1 MMSAANL
8 FATAGVS
15 LLLLAFVLDV
25 FDWTADDS
33 DLFLILNAVGASLAC
48 VGAWLAP
55 FWPFVVLEGI
65 WALVSVVGLVRK
77 RLKTATG

>member
-1 MMSAANL
+1 MSTADL
-8 FATAGVS
+8 YATAGVS

-33 DLFLILNAVGASLAC
+33 DLFLLLNAIGASLAGF
-48 VGAWLAP
+48 GAWLAA

-65 WALVSVVGLVRK
+65 WALVSVVGLLRK
-77 RLKTATG
+77 RLGSRRG

>member
-1 MMSAANL
+1 MTAANL
-8 FATAGVS
+8 FATIGVS

-25 FDWTADDS
+25 FDWVEDDS
-33 DLFLILNAVGASLAC
+33 ELFLGLNALGASLAC

-65 WALVSVVGLVRK
+65 WALVSVAALIRK
-77 RLKTATG
+77 RLRTATG